1 MWLDNYIFVLSA
13 LHWTIEGNGDEQSR
27 QRRYLLFTPSS
38 QWGVFVTVAVPLHPE
53 TAVSVAWF
61 FEASYYNVANA
72 TYFEPLLGDIET
84 SSARRRRSAIET
96 KNILTR
102 RHFYTIIES
111 MLEKYGHA
119 GRPCLLRAICENA
132 TSHFLHNGVL
142 GDLLHLALTPSAS
155 LQEDIEDCYYEAE
168 YWGLENKCD
177 YLTDMCPTSPLDFI
191 SVVFED

>member
-1 MWLDNYIFVLSA
+1 MDVEKKGTTAGTIANKGIDHCQRFTGRLKGMEMNKVDKGDIFY
-13 LHWTIEGNGDEQSR
+13 LHRVHN
-27 QRRYLLFTPSS
+27 
-38 QWGVFVTVAVPLHPE
+38 GVFVTVAVPLHPE

-111 MLEKYGHA
+111 MLEK
-119 GRPCLLRAICENA
+119 
-132 TSHFLHNGVL
+132 
-142 GDLLHLALTPSAS
+142 PSAS